1 MASTYTT
8 NLNLEKPN
16 GNDDI
21 NVQAINGNMDKLDGK
36 VPVIY
41 KKTVSGT
48 TTASGALDS
57 GLNTNIYYI
66 LECHRTDAVGFVF
79 WRGDGYMT
87 AFNAQMNI
95 LSTTGITVEVTY
107 CKRSILQTP

>member
-1 MASTYTT
+1 M
-8 NLNLEKPN
+8 NLKKPA
-16 GNDDI
+16 GTDSISILD
-21 NVQAINGNMDKLDGK
+21 INGNMDILDGK

-41 KKTVSGT
+41 KKTVTGI

-57 GLNTNIYYI
+57 GLNTNTYYI

-87 AFNAQMNI
+87 AFDAQMDI
-95 LSTTGITVEVTY
+95 LSGTYISVEVTY
-107 CKRSILQTP
+107 CKRSVLQTP